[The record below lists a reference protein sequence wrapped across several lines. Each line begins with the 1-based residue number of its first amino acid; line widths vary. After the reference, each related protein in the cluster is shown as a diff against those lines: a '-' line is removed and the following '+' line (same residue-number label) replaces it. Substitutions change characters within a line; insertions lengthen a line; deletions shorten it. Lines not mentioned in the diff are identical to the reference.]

1 MVNPHVSVHAYP
13 WDVLGDP
20 GFADRARATGADAV
34 TLALSYHSTRAATP
48 HHPRRRFVDARHAAL
63 HRPVRSRA
71 WEGRRLVPRGADWLP
86 GEDPGRAAVAA
97 LAGAG
102 LPVTAWIVLAH
113 NSRLG
118 RLHPDLTVVNCFG
131 EHYPYALCPSRPE
144 VRDHCAT
151 LAAEALHDLPAGAV
165 GGVSLESA
173 GQLGAVHAGCH
184 EKTDAAYGPTALRAL
199 SVCCCEDCRA
209 GWRAAGTDPELVV
222 GELRRSAATG
232 AAPPAGIEEVLL
244 AVRHAAT
251 DALRGGA
258 LAAVRAALPGVPVT
272 LHAHPDPWA
281 TGPSPGLT
289 AAAAEEVDAVL
300 VPCWPTGP
308 ESAELVRRTALRH
321 PVVDAYVT
329 LLAPTDPALLTGHV
343 RRLRAAGASRLSL
356 YHLGLLP
363 ADRLPLAAA
372 AAAEFRAQEPP
383 APAAGRPAG
392 PAAEARP
399 STDTRP
405 SGRAHAPGAEIG
417 AP

>member
-1 MVNPHVSVHAYP
+1 MVSPRVSVHAYP

-20 GFADRARATGADAV
+20 GFAGRARATGADAV

-48 HHPRRRFVDARHAAL
+48 HHPRRRFVDAHRGAL
-63 HRPVRSRA
+63 HRPVRA
-71 WEGRRLVPRGADWLP
+71 PVWAGRRLAPLGADWLP
-86 GEDPGRAAVAA
+86 GDDPGGAAVTA

-113 NSRLG
+113 NGRLG
-118 RLHPDLTVVNCFG
+118 RLHPDLAVVNCFG
-131 EHYPYALCPSRPE
+131 EPYPYALCPSAPE

-151 LAAEALHDLPAGAV
+151 LAAEALRDLPAGAV
-165 GGVSLESA
+165 HGVSLESA

-184 EKTDAAYGPTALRAL
+184 EKTDGAYGPTALRAL
-199 SVCCCEDCRA
+199 SVCCCEACRA
-209 GWRAAGTDPELVV
+209 GWRSTGSDPDVVV
-222 GELRRSAATG
+222 GQLRRSAETG
-232 AAPPAGIEEVLL
+232 AAPPAEVGAVVL
-244 AVRHAAT
+244 AVRHAAA

-272 LHAHPDPWA
+272 LHAHPDPWV

-289 AAAAEEVDAVL
+289 AAAAGDVDAVL

-308 ESAELVRRTALRH
+308 ESAELVRRAVSRH

-329 LLAPTDPALLTGHV
+329 LLAPADPALLPGHV

-363 ADRLPLAAA
+363 VDRLPLAAA
-372 AAAEFRAQEPP
+372 LAAEFRATGPTAP
-383 APAAGRPAG
+383 TATASTAPAAPTADSPAP
-392 PAAEARP
+392 PA
-399 STDTRP
+399 D
-405 SGRAHAPGAEIG
+405 GAHASGAEIG

>member
-20 GFADRARATGADAV
+20 GFAGRARATGADAV

-48 HHPRRRFVDARHAAL
+48 HHPQRRFVDARHGAL
-63 HRPVRSRA
+63 HRPVRAPA
-71 WEGRRLVPRGADWLP
+71 WAGRRLVPRGADWLP
-86 GEDPGRAAVAA
+86 GEDPGRTAVTA
-97 LAGAG
+97 LAEAG
-102 LPVTAWIVLAH
+102 LPVTAWVVLAH

-118 RLHPDLTVVNCFG
+118 RLHPDLAVVNCFG
-131 EHYPYALCPSRPE
+131 EPYPYALCPSRPE
-144 VRDHCAT
+144 VREHCAT
-151 LAAEALHDLPAGAV
+151 LAAEAVHDLPAGAV
-165 GGVSLESA
+165 RGVSLESA

-184 EKTDAAYGPTALRAL
+184 EKTDAAYGPAALRAL
-199 SVCCCEDCRA
+199 SVCCCGGCRE
-209 GWRAAGTDPELVV
+209 GWRAAGAGPDLVV
-222 GELRRSAATG
+222 EELRRSAATG
-232 AAPPAGIEEVLL
+232 AAPPAGIEEVVLS
-244 AVRHAAT
+244 ARHAAT

-258 LAAVRAALPGVPVT
+258 LAAVRAALPGVPIT

-289 AAAAEEVDAVL
+289 AAAAGEADAVL

-329 LLAPTDPALLTGHV
+329 LLAPADPALLPGHV

-372 AAAEFRAQEPP
+372 LAAEFRAAGPT
-383 APAAGRPAG
+383 AAGG
-392 PAAEARP
+392 
-399 STDTRP
+399 TDP
-405 SGRAHAPGAEIG
+405 SGSTNAARAAHPSDGVRAPGAEIG
-417 AP
+417 AR